1 MAALRLAVL
10 ILFLVAGLV
19 ACSRVELVYE
29 NADWLGA
36 RQIAGYLDL
45 DRTQRLAVRDALQ
58 DYREFHRRERLPQ
71 LVAFLD
77 LTDAVLDAESVDRD
91 RLATVFDDGERL
103 LTNTAEDL
111 IPMAAET
118 LRGLSAG
125 QIEALEKTLAE
136 GREDYAE
143 EVLPE
148 RAQRNIERIENWTG
162 QLGRG
167 QRAHLE
173 NCDARLPDVTE
184 EWLQWRERRDR
195 EFIALLRATG
205 SKSEIEEF
213 LRDWW
218 LNSEARSRP
227 LRQARET
234 SRQVWLECSETLLAT
249 LTPAQTAQIRSRLQ
263 GYRGNF
269 ATLAALGD

>member
-1 MAALRLAVL
+1 MAALRPAVL
-10 ILFLVAGLV
+10 IVFLVAGLV

-29 NADWLGA
+29 NADWLAA

-77 LTDAVLDAESVDRD
+77 LTDAVLDAESVDRE

-162 QLGRG
+162 HLGRG

-195 EFIALLRATG
+195 EFIALLGAAD

-218 LNSEARSRP
+218 LNPEARSRS

-269 ATLAALGD
+269 ATLAAIGD